1 MFEVR
6 VWIDYPVYQEVNYFD
21 DEKEMLSYIKEQMIL
36 NGKTVLDFE
45 VFENS
50 EKICLKKV
58 GK

>member
-36 NGKTVLDFE
+36 NGKTLLDFE

-50 EKICLKKV
+50 EKIYLKKV
-58 GK
+58 GN